1 MEKLLIL
8 DHPNSV
14 IEFNARDNYGETA
27 FMYALQGGRED
38 VVELLK
44 SKSNLIE
51 VWKSQKKSE
60 ACGQPEWLD
69 RSVLI
74 WQKLVENAKIK
85 NSNATCFRENE
96 TFKVLKMKTFL
107 KGLL

>member
-1 MEKLLIL
+1 MQKTLMEKLLIL

-44 SKSNLIE
+44 SKSNLI
-51 VWKSQKKSE
+51 S
-60 ACGQPEWLD
+60 P
-69 RSVLI
+69 
-74 WQKLVENAKIK
+74 K
-85 NSNATCFRENE
+85 NYVNF
-96 TFKVLKMKTFL
+96 
-107 KGLL
+107 

>member
-1 MEKLLIL
+1 MQKTLMEKLLIL

-51 VWKSQKKSE
+51 V
-60 ACGQPEWLD
+60 
-69 RSVLI
+69 
-74 WQKLVENAKIK
+74 
-85 NSNATCFRENE
+85 
-96 TFKVLKMKTFL
+96 
-107 KGLL
+107 